1 MMWPNAQLRLARWN
15 FVMGAVNPRRFAW
28 PEKRSAYGSPKIQR
42 CGVCRGG
49 SATCPAAYGL
59 RGEFCHDEN
68 PCWAKRAE
76 TGFTLLELMIVITI
90 IMILATIG
98 VGHYEKTVL
107 RSHEA
112 VLHNDLRTMRQ
123 AIQDYTQDKEAAPNS
138 LDDLVSEHYIDRVP
152 PDPMTG
158 QPDWVTENC
167 DLLLSPDQSSTGICD
182 VHSGS
187 DKVSPFENT
196 AYSSW

>member
-1 MMWPNAQLRLARWN
+1 MISRIAQIRLARWS
-15 FVMGAVNPRRFAW
+15 FEMRTAHKP
-28 PEKRSAYGSPKIQR
+28 
-42 CGVCRGG
+42 G
-49 SATCPAAYGL
+49 SACAFGRAGYACGARL
-59 RGEFCHDEN
+59 R
-68 PCWAKRAE
+68 KRGSTAE
-76 TGFTLLELMIVITI
+76 QGFTLLELMIVITV

-98 VGHYEKTVL
+98 VGHYERTIL

-158 QPDWVTENC
+158 QPDWVTETC

-196 AYSSW
+196 PYSSW